1 MASALKS
8 RRKNFNIARIIIQ
21 FLLDF
26 IKTPA
31 GDKCIDHII
40 KMVRATVPE
49 LLAKDFMHK
58 LIDDNV
64 SIIKEKYV
72 KDSQKRSFMFEM
84 MDLSSENLTQ
94 KLNKKLDEYTD
105 LLLDYDSKERE
116 HLKTLLAEKIEIL
129 GSRNGYKQKV
139 AQLEHY
145 FLLRNLILAII

>member
-1 MASALKS
+1 
-8 RRKNFNIARIIIQ
+8 
-21 FLLDF
+21 
-26 IKTPA
+26 
-31 GDKCIDHII
+31 
-40 KMVRATVPE
+40 MVRATVPE

-94 KLNKKLDEYTD
+94 KLNKKLDEYTN

-116 HLKTLLAEKIEIL
+116 HLKNFTCRKNRN
-129 GSRNGYKQKV
+129 SRQ
-139 AQLEHY
+139 
-145 FLLRNLILAII
+145 

>member
-31 GDKCIDHII
+31 GDKCIDYII
-40 KMVRATVPE
+40 KMVRDTVPE

-64 SIIKEKYV
+64 SIIKEKYI

-94 KLNKKLDEYTD
+94 KLNK
-105 LLLDYDSKERE
+105 
-116 HLKTLLAEKIEIL
+116 
-129 GSRNGYKQKV
+129 N
-139 AQLEHY
+139 
-145 FLLRNLILAII
+145 